1 MNGNKAIR
9 FILAFISA
17 LAFLSAIG
25 QENALACST
34 IKLQKGNELL
44 YCHNLNANGMDVPG
58 MVFINKRGVFKKGRT
73 WSELLNK
80 DQSNPSSLSW
90 ISKYGS
96 VTFNTFGRDLPDGG
110 LNEAGLYIW
119 EMGLDTQYPKNAAL
133 PKLCQMN
140 WMQYILDNF
149 STLDEALRSAYEIE
163 IDGWGW
169 HYFVGD
175 MDGNCASIEFI
186 NGEVIIHKGETMPV
200 PGLFNAPYARE
211 IELSRYF
218 KGFGGFY
225 EPALDDIRVPRYVKT
240 AVMIKNYDPAQNA
253 VDYGFS
259 ILKGLTV
266 TETPDWSVVFD
277 VRRRNVYFRTSPYP
291 EIKKFSMDGF
301 DFSNGGPVMI
311 LDMDIKDSVDVT
323 DRFHPF
329 TAEEVK
335 SFIQRLPLPEQFYGM
350 GGLNKEEYAS
360 RLAYHT
366 LPAASADNQYFA
378 GIWKTKAEPSGKD
391 SNEDAWELNLWTKG
405 NAVSGEISN
414 TNGSAAKT
422 PLLHLLLIGN
432 KLSFTFRTAKG
443 TIIEVKALLEK
454 DKMLMHLSG
463 IQEDYG
469 TAELYRQN

>member
-1 MNGNKAIR
+1 MNRNKTSR
-9 FILAFISA
+9 FILVFTSA
-17 LAFLSAIG
+17 LAIFLALG
-25 QENALACST
+25 QENAIACST
-34 IKLQKGNELL
+34 FKLQKGNELL

-58 MVFINKRGVFKKGRT
+58 MVFINKRGIFKRGRT
-73 WSELLNK
+73 WSELINK

-110 LNEAGLYIW
+110 MNEAGLYIW
-119 EMGLDTQYPKNAAL
+119 EMGLDTQYPKNATL
-133 PKLCQMN
+133 PKLCQMH

-149 STLDEALRSAYEIE
+149 ATLDEALRSAYEIE

-186 NGEVIIHKGETMPV
+186 NGEVIIHKADAMPV
-200 PGLFNAPYARE
+200 PGLFNAPYGRE
-211 IELSRYF
+211 VELSRYF

-225 EPALDDIRVPRYVKT
+225 EPALDDIRIPRFVKT

-253 VDYGFS
+253 ANYGFS
-259 ILKGLTV
+259 MLKNLTV
-266 TETPDWSVVFD
+266 NEPPDWSVIFD
-277 VRRRNVYFRTSPYP
+277 ARKRHVYFRTSPYT

-301 DFSNGGPVMI
+301 DFSNNGHVMI
-311 LDMDIKDSVDVT
+311 LNMDIKDGVDVT

-329 TAEEVK
+329 TIEEVK
-335 SFIQRLPLPEQFYGM
+335 SLIERLPLPEQFYGA
-350 GGLNKEEYAS
+350 GGLNKEEYAN

-378 GIWKTKAEPSGKD
+378 GVWKSKADPASKD
-391 SNEDAWELNLWTKG
+391 LKEDNWELNLWTKG
-405 NAVSGEISN
+405 DAVSGEISN
-414 TNGSAAKT
+414 SNSTAAKT
-422 PLLHLLLIGN
+422 PLQHLLLIGN

-454 DKMLMHLSG
+454 DKITMHLFG
-463 IQEDYG
+463 IEDDFG
-469 TAELYRQN
+469 TTVLYKP